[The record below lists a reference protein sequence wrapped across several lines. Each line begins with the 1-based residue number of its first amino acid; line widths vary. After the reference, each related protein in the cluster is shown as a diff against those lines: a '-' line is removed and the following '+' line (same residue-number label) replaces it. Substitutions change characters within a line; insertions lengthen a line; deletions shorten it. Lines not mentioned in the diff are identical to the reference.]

1 MDVKKYRILVKSNFD
16 KKVRRYSMSCKC
28 QGSCHEK
35 GKKSKKTEAN
45 NQWCGASAVG
55 HADDHQ
61 MKTSLVTNGLQRT
74 KWKPSIKK
82 QKNLIKHWPLTGPFF
97 IK

>member
-28 QGSCHEK
+28 QGNCHEK

-61 MKTSLVTNGLQRT
+61 MKTEFSNEWASTNKMEAINQET
-74 KWKPSIKK
+74 KKS
-82 QKNLIKHWPLTGPFF
+82 H
-97 IK
+97 